1 MNSLQDRPEPF
12 AARKKLWL
20 IPKALISLG
29 LLVLAVSMTDRS
41 GGMQVLSAFPA
52 WAWLAGILLIA
63 LQVPVLALRWV
74 IILRASSADLDYSD
88 ACRFTYTGFFFNQ
101 SLPSSVGGDFM
112 RAYLAWKTGLA
123 FKSALASVLLER
135 ATGLFVLALFSA
147 FLLTGESA
155 GLGAGWTHAS
165 LAGLLILLAFI
176 GLAILFLL
184 NKCLGEN
191 RPDGAFLSF
200 LAEVAK
206 QFRNLLRSRN
216 AFTSVFLLGGLS
228 SLMGLSAIA
237 VAAFSQGLPLTY
249 FQVLGVSALAIVATV
264 IPVSISG
271 WGVRETLF
279 IWLLTP
285 LGIPAEQAFGLSVWF
300 GLASIIASVPGGI
313 SWLRSR

>member
-1 MNSLQDRPEPF
+1 MTFPQDRPD
-12 AARKKLWL
+12 ALVTRKKLWL
-20 IPKALISLG
+20 IPKVLVSLG
-29 LLVLAVSMTDRS
+29 LLALALSMTDWS
-41 GGMQVLSAFPA
+41 AGIEVLSTIPA
-52 WAWLAGILLIA
+52 WAWLAGIVLIV

-74 IILRASSADLDYSD
+74 IILRASGAELGYAD

-112 RAYLAWKTGLA
+112 RAFLAWKSGLV
-123 FKSALASVLLER
+123 FKSAMASVLLER

-147 FLLTGESA
+147 FLLTAEPA
-155 GLGAGWTHAS
+155 GPGAGWTHAS
-165 LAGLLILLAFI
+165 LAGLTILLAFI
-176 GLAILFLL
+176 GLALLFLL
-184 NKCLGEN
+184 DKCLGV
-191 RPDGAFLSF
+191 RRSDGALRSF
-200 LAEVAK
+200 LAEMAM
-206 QFRNLLRSRN
+206 QFRNLFRSRN

-271 WGVRETLF
+271 WGVRETFF

-285 LGIPAEQAFGLSVWF
+285 LGISAEQAFGLSVWF
-300 GLASIIASVPGGI
+300 GLVSIIASLPGGV

>member
-1 MNSLQDRPEPF
+1 MTSPQDRPGSL
-12 AARKKLWL
+12 ATRKKLWL
-20 IPKALISLG
+20 IPKVLVSLG
-29 LLVLAVSMTDRS
+29 LLAFALSMTDRS
-41 GGMQVLSAFPA
+41 AGIEVLSTIPA
-52 WAWLAGILLIA
+52 WAWLAGIVLIA
-63 LQVPVLALRWV
+63 LQLPVLALRWV
-74 IILRASSADLDYSD
+74 IILRASGAELGYGD

-112 RAYLAWKTGLA
+112 RAFLAWKTGLV
-123 FKSALASVLLER
+123 FKTAMASVLLER

-147 FLLTGESA
+147 FLLTGEPA
-155 GLGAGWTHAS
+155 DLGAGWTHAS
-165 LAGLLILLAFI
+165 LAGLMILLAFI

-184 NKCLGEN
+184 NKWLGGS
-191 RPDGAFLSF
+191 RSDGALWSF
-200 LAEVAK
+200 LAEIAM
-206 QFRNLLRSRN
+206 QFRNLVRRRN

-271 WGVRETLF
+271 WGVRETFF

-285 LGIPAEQAFGLSVWF
+285 LGISAEQAFGLSVWF
-300 GLASIIASVPGGI
+300 GLASIIASIPGGI